1 MSDSKIE
8 KLLGL
13 YQSYVDEFDYKE
25 ICRIWIDYD
34 EVMDDIILNVFFSK
48 RMAIDY
54 GGRLTA
60 ISNRII
66 DEIGKKFFSFMG
78 IKPKLYIHFEYC
90 NKLNETKNKK
100 MKKVIRLNESQ
111 FIKFLKE
118 IIDDV
123 EIDNFDYENED
134 NFGDDIEDLG
144 FDYEEEDEYDDESQ
158 KELMFRDFMRKN
170 KTSSVGIGSGVRW
183 EKSDDKPYNPI
194 KPSDMPLE
202 KYLKMKKLEK

>member
-13 YQSYVDEFDYKE
+13 YQSYVDEFDYEE
-25 ICRIWIDYD
+25 ICRIFVDYD

-54 GGRLTA
+54 GGRLTHV
-60 ISNRII
+60 SNVIT
-66 DEIGKKFFSFMG
+66 DEIGRKFFSFVG

-170 KTSSVGIGSGVRW
+170 KTSSAGIVSGVRW
-183 EKSDDKPYNPI
+183 EKGDYKPYNPI